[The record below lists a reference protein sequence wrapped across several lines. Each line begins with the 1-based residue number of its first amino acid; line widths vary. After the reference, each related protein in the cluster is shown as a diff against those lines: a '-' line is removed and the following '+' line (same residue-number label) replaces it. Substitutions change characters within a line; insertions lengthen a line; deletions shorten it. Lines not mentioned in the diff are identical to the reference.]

1 MSGGSPAPPPPK
13 QKHRKL
19 VFPLWFV
26 LVDEPAEPQR
36 ETVTTTAN
44 GTSTTTQTLDFTYD
58 SSGYPYALTYT
69 NSTAASVTYYCIL
82 ERGIH

>member
-1 MSGGSPAPPPPK
+1 MHTKP
-13 QKHRKL
+13 

-26 LVDEPAEPQR
+26 LVDEPVEPQR

-44 GTSTTTQTLDFTYD
+44 GNTTTQTLDFTYD

-69 NSTAASVTYYCIL
+69 NGTAASVTHCCIL